1 MGLGRTEVK
10 HAVHFGEGLGDQQ
23 TGPEQVAATPPE
35 GDRLTPPEAAIHKDH
50 DEEIP
55 WRGRGCE
62 QTLDLVGGQVVGLGL
77 GQ

>member
-23 TGPEQVAATPPE
+23 TGPEQVAASPPE

-50 DEEIP
+50 DE
-55 WRGRGCE
+55 
-62 QTLDLVGGQVVGLGL
+62 
-77 GQ
+77 

>member
-23 TGPEQVAATPPE
+23 TGPEQVAASPPE

-50 DEEIP
+50 DEE
-55 WRGRGCE
+55 
-62 QTLDLVGGQVVGLGL
+62 THGGAGAASRRSTSSVVR
-77 GQ
+77 